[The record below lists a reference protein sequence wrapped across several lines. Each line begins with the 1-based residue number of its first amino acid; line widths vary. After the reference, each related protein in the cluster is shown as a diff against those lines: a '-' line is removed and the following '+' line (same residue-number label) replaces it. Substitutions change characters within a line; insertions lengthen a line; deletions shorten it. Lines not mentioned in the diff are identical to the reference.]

1 MGISIVV
8 FLTCLSSSRS
18 SGFLL
23 HSRAFLYYTLQQ
35 PFLLLLSPP
44 PFNRPLLR
52 RIESRKTDLLN
63 VIIRQRAPIF
73 QLLPGKDQTLLV
85 RRDALLVLDLGL
97 DIVDGVGGFD
107 LERDGFAREGFY
119 EADLE
124 SGPLWVGKAG
134 TERLTSALW
143 LRVEVSM
150 WSIVAWG
157 M

>member
-23 HSRAFLYYTLQQ
+23 HSTAFLYHTLQKS
-35 PFLLLLSPP
+35 FSP
-44 PFNRPLLR
+44 PLLR
-52 RIESRKTDLLN
+52 RVESRKTDLLN
-63 VIIRQRAPIF
+63 VIIRQRASVL

-134 TERLTSALW
+134 TERLTSALC
-143 LRVEVSM
+143 LRVDISM